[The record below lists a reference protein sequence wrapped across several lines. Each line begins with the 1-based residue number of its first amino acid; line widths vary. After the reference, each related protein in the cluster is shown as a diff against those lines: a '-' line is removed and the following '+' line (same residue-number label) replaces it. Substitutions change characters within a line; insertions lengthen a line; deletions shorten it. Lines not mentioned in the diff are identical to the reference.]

1 MIKFARRGESII
13 IEYTTDGDP
22 DWVETKL
29 EQDDLIKLSKTFVF
43 ERRDIVG
50 ESDDETGGEDE
61 FDDPMFS
68 EYEFRLGT
76 IQDGYLVIEGRI
88 LDIDNRVLIAANYRL
103 SRKTF
108 SAHRDISIFPRI
120 ARLLPAGQDIVI
132 GGGREDAIPVQ
143 VFDELIA
150 KFPGSTELDKYV
162 RARISDILGDYFD
175 GMEDARQNY
184 EEYLN
189 KRRSTVPERPLPT
202 TELLE
207 IELAKYELIRD
218 TIADWLADP
227 RLRSEEDWQR
237 LISTFL
243 LLIFPKYVAILQKVR
258 IADQYST
265 PGTMRHRQIDVALVD
280 DTGNID
286 VIEIKR
292 PAARGLLSR
301 APYRDNGI
309 PNRELS
315 GTIMQAEKY
324 IFHLSKWGLAG
335 ERELTRRHAAD
346 LPANMQVKITNPKAI
361 VILGRDKDMAG
372 DSLLGGSLAL
382 DFEVIR
388 RKYSHMMD
396 IMTYDDLLRRLDNV
410 IASLR
415 KRIDD
420 EIDI

>member
-13 IEYTTDGDP
+13 IEYSTDGDP
-22 DWVETKL
+22 AWVEKKL
-29 EQDDLIKLSKTFVF
+29 EQDGFIKLSKTFVF

-50 ESDDETGGEDE
+50 ETDDETGGEDE
-61 FDDPMFS
+61 FDDPMFT
-68 EYEFRLGT
+68 EHEFRLGT

-88 LDIDNRVLIAANYRL
+88 LDIDKRVLIAANYRL

-108 SAHRDISIFPRI
+108 SAYRDISIFPRI

-132 GGGREDAIPVQ
+132 GGDREDAIPVQ
-143 VFDELIA
+143 IFDELIA

-162 RARISDILGDYFD
+162 RARISDIVGDYFD

-184 EEYLN
+184 EDYLN

-218 TIADWLADP
+218 TIADWLGDP

-243 LLIFPKYVAILQKVR
+243 LLIFQKYVAILQKVR

-265 PGTMRHRQIDVALVD
+265 PGAMRHRQIDVALVD

-292 PAARGLLSR
+292 PTARGLLSR

-361 VILGRDKDMAG
+361 VILGRDKDIAG

>member
-1 MIKFARRGESII
+1 MIKFARRGEIVI
-13 IEYTTDGDP
+13 IEYTTDVNP

-29 EQDDLIKLSKTFVF
+29 KEDGFFKLSKTFFF
-43 ERRDIVG
+43 ERRDIIG
-50 ESDDETGGEDE
+50 ESDDETSGDDE
-61 FDDPMFS
+61 FDAPMFS
-68 EYEFRLGT
+68 EYEFRLGR
-76 IQDGYLVIEGRI
+76 IDDGYLVIEGRI
-88 LDIDNRVLIAANYRL
+88 LDIDNRVLIAEGYRL

-108 SAHRDISIFPRI
+108 SAYRDISIFPRI

-132 GGGREDAIPVQ
+132 GGDREDAIPVQ

-162 RARISDILGDYFD
+162 RARISDIVGDYFD

-265 PGTMRHRQIDVALVD
+265 PGTMRHRQIDIALVD

-292 PAARGLLSR
+292 PTARGLLSR
-301 APYRDNGI
+301 ARYRDNGI
-309 PNRELS
+309 PNRELT

-324 IFHLSKWGLAG
+324 IFHLSKWGLSG